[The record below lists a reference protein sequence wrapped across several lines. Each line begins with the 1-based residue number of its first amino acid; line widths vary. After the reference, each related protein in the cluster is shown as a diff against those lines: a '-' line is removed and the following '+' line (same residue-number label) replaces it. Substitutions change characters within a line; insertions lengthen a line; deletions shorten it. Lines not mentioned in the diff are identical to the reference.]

1 SDMTFPDDLGEE
13 MAQAF
18 ANIGRILE
26 MAGATWDDVITVHS
40 YHVDLP
46 GNQDFVNAT
55 MGALFA
61 QHMPHH
67 RPTWTDV
74 GVTALG
80 HPRMRVEVQV
90 VAHRSWPTR
99 SERSPVVTSAVRTDH
114 SARSHRAQPHLG
126 AAHVPVFRRE

>member
-1 SDMTFPDDLGEE
+1 MNDREIIMDRDFTEGFAMAVRVGDRIELAGQGGWQGSDMTFPDDLGDE

-18 ANIGRILE
+18 ANIGDILKK
-26 MAGATWDDVITVHS
+26 AGAGWDDVLTVHS

-61 QHMPHH
+61 QHMPNH

-80 HPRMRVEVQV
+80 HPRMRVEVQIV
-90 VAHRSWPTR
+90 
-99 SERSPVVTSAVRTDH
+99 AVRH
-114 SARSHRAQPHLG
+114 
-126 AAHVPVFRRE
+126 

>member
-1 SDMTFPDDLGEE
+1 MSDREIIMDPDFTEDFAMAVRVGDRIELAGQGGWQGNEMTFPADLGEE

-18 ANIGRILE
+18 TNIGRILE

-90 VAHRSWPTR
+90 VAYRS
-99 SERSPVVTSAVRTDH
+99 
-114 SARSHRAQPHLG
+114 
-126 AAHVPVFRRE
+126 